1 MVQHCSG
8 RLVDFVLDW
17 EDALPE
23 EQLQRAEKEADK
35 ADLILCL
42 GTSLQITPIC
52 NLPLRTKRN
61 GGKFVI
67 VNLQKTPK
75 NRHADLVIH
84 GRCEEVIACV
94 MDFLDR
100 AVPTFVR
107 QEAFELRCWAEDDE
121 DVRH

>member
-1 MVQHCSG
+1 L
-8 RLVDFVLDW
+8 RDFVLDW

-52 NLPLRTKRN
+52 NLPLRTKRK
-61 GGKFVI
+61 GGKFAI

-75 NRHADLVIH
+75 HGHADLVIH
-84 GRCEEVIACV
+84 GRCEEVMAQV
-94 MDFLDR
+94 MVLLNR
-100 AVPTFVR
+100 RVPTYVR
-107 QEAFELRCWAEDDE
+107 QEAFELRCWAEADE
-121 DVRH
+121 EEV